1 MSGRV
6 LKAGEAR
13 AQTRVAYNFDDIRQQ
28 GEQWLTEARTEAE
41 RVIAEADA
49 QAAGIREQAR
59 AAGFA
64 QGRDDGLRDAER
76 LIREQSEARSGQLV
90 AERLQTALP
99 AVTALADE
107 LRRER
112 DLWLAH
118 WERIGIELAMTI
130 SEKLL
135 RAELER
141 RPELVA
147 GRVTELLRLAAGSPE
162 ITVRLNP
169 VDLELLGDVAGLLGR
184 GLANATA
191 VRVVGDASLGAGD
204 CVVETTHGELDARIT
219 TQMQRLVAELQ
230 GDLA

>member
-28 GEQWLTEARTEAE
+28 GEQWLTEARTEGE

-49 QAAGIREQAR
+49 QAAAIREQAR
-59 AAGFA
+59 VAGFA
-64 QGRDDGLRDAER
+64 QGRDEGLRDAER
-76 LIREQSEARSGQLV
+76 MIREQSEARTVQLV
-90 AERLQTALP
+90 AERLRTALP

-219 TQMQRLVAELQ
+219 MQMQRLVAELQ

>member
-13 AQTRVAYNFDDIRQQ
+13 AQTRVAYNFDDIRRQ
-28 GEQWLTEARTEAE
+28 GEQWLVEARTEGE

-59 AAGFA
+59 TAGFS
-64 QGRDDGLRDAER
+64 QGREEGLRDAER
-76 LIREQSEARSGQLV
+76 MICEQSEARSGQLV
-90 AERLQTALP
+90 AERLRTALP
-99 AVTALADE
+99 AVSALADE

-118 WERIGIELAMTI
+118 WERIGIELATTI
-130 SEKLL
+130 AEKLL

-141 RPELVA
+141 RPELVT
-147 GRVTELLRLAAGSPE
+147 GRVTELLRLAAGNPE
-162 ITVRLNP
+162 ITVRLSP

-184 GLANATA
+184 GLSNTTG
-191 VRVVGDASLGAGD
+191 VRVVGDTSLRAGD
-204 CVVETTHGELDARIT
+204 CVVETTHGELDARIA
-219 TQMQRLVAELQ
+219 TQMERLVAELR